1 MFSELSRAIFS
12 SKPARYIQIAIR
24 LKSASQRVHRVER
37 AFTECGRGDVYVSV
51 RMSGRLEP
59 STQKTLKV
67 DLELMKGDSAMRVY
81 LSGELVESEWE
92 ADWAESV

>member
-24 LKSASQRVHRVER
+24 LRSASQRVHRVAR